1 LFIVWF
7 VANVDSSYT
16 LQDAIMENTSLSPA
30 PVEAQAR
37 QKPSGTKRIKI
48 SRACDECRKR
58 KVLFF
63 IEPSETFV
71 WPKHWLMRC
80 GAHIL
85 TLFLLQVK
93 CDGAQPCYRC
103 RKSETPCIFVKSAPR
118 RGPPKQYVE
127 LLETRLRMVEKALTF
142 LEKSNDEHR
151 VIGDDDDGVQADWD
165 QPRYGTLGF
174 ILTLPTSLSLFRSNQ
189 PCP

>member
-1 LFIVWF
+1 
-7 VANVDSSYT
+7 
-16 LQDAIMENTSLSPA
+16 MENTSLSPA

-58 KVLFF
+58 K
-63 IEPSETFV
+63 
-71 WPKHWLMRC
+71 
-80 GAHIL
+80 
-85 TLFLLQVK
+85 VK

-142 LEKSNDEHR
+142 LEKSNDEH
-151 VIGDDDDGVQADWD
+151 GDDVQADWD
-165 QPRYGTLGF
+165 QPKYGTLGPSWQQQPYHF
-174 ILTLPTSLSLFRSNQ
+174 LNSNH
-189 PCP
+189 